1 MHNRRIPSFAFRH
14 FSMRL
19 LAVML
24 ALVLGLQLL
33 VFITVTT
40 AANRSAMKASED
52 AMQVTLSSLKTT
64 METREATLRKFG
76 RLLSQDYAFKA
87 LASESDHETLLSA
100 FRSYRK
106 RLGADWLIAL
116 DLEGKVLADS
126 LQPEALSVDFSH
138 PELFNA
144 ANESPTQE
152 ISTILIRDGRA
163 FQVVMV
169 PLRAP
174 MPIAWVGVGFEITDY
189 LAGELEQQSRTKVN
203 LSWRTKGA
211 EPVLIAST
219 LDDDQ
224 RAEYLAAHKGNKARE
239 GTHIVRMGGTD
250 YATIETPFTQTSAG
264 TMVVGLQRSMDE
276 ALAGYY
282 ALRWQLL
289 AVAVVSTLLAAIAA
303 LLIARRVTRPVK
315 RLALGAQ
322 RISAGHY
329 DTIGDL
335 GVRDEIGALGESFD
349 NMVRGL
355 IERDRVRSM
364 LGKVVSP
371 AIAETLLKQKVDFDG
386 QEQEVSILFSD
397 IRSFTTL
404 CEGHSPS
411 DILRM
416 LNTYLANAS
425 DIIDAHGG
433 VVDKYIGDAI
443 MALFG
448 APVTAPD
455 DPQRAVETA
464 IAMIKAM
471 PALNARFAEDG
482 WPELRIGIGI
492 HTGNAV
498 AGNVG
503 SETRL
508 NYTVLGD
515 AVNLASRLEGLCKDY
530 GVPIIVSE
538 ATMQRCTGIRFREL
552 GMVRV
557 KGKQQEVR
565 IYTPEQE

>member
-1 MHNRRIPSFAFRH
+1 
-14 FSMRL
+14 MRL

-24 ALVLGLQLL
+24 GLVLSLQLL

-40 AANRSAMKASED
+40 AANRSAMKASEE
-52 AMQVTLSSLKTT
+52 AMQVTLASLKTT
-64 METREATLRKFG
+64 MESREATLRKFG
-76 RLLSQDYAFKA
+76 RLLSQDHAFKA
-87 LASESDHETLLSA
+87 LASESDHDTLLSA

-106 RLGADWLIAL
+106 RLGADWLVAL
-116 DLEGKVLADS
+116 DLDGKVLADS
-126 LQPEALSVDFSH
+126 LKPDAMTAPFSH
-138 PELFNA
+138 PELFEA
-144 ANESPTQE
+144 ANASPEQE
-152 ISTILIRDGRA
+152 VSTILIRDGRA
-163 FQVVMV
+163 FQMVMV

-174 MPIAWVGVGFEITDY
+174 MPIAWVGIGFEITDFM
-189 LAGELEQQSRTKVN
+189 AGELEQQSRTKVN
-203 LSWRTKGA
+203 LSWRAKGA
-211 EPVLIAST
+211 EPVLFAST

-224 RAEYLAAHKGNKARE
+224 RGEYLAAHQGSRVRE
-239 GTHIVRMGGTD
+239 GTHIVRLADTD
-250 YATIETPFTQTSAG
+250 YATIETPFTETGAG

-289 AVAVVSTLLAAIAA
+289 GVAAVSTLLAAVAA
-303 LLIARRVTRPVK
+303 LVIARRVTRPVK
-315 RLALGAQ
+315 RLALGAE

-371 AIAETLLKQKVDFDG
+371 AIAETLLTQQVDFDG

-416 LNTYLANAS
+416 LNTYLASAS
-425 DIIDAHGG
+425 DIIDEHGG

-464 IAMIKAM
+464 IGMVKAL
-471 PALNARFAEDG
+471 PALNERFAADG
-482 WPELRIGIGI
+482 WPELKIGIGI
-492 HTGNAV
+492 HTGIAV

-538 ATMQRCTGIRFREL
+538 ATMRRCSGIQFREL
-552 GMVRV
+552 GIAKV
-557 KGKQQEVR
+557 KGKQEEVR
-565 IYTPEQE
+565 IYTPE